1 MTNREILCDNGYEDL
16 VVFDNPSFDKA
27 IIGVSHDD
35 RVIYDYDLMIEAA
48 MEEEGWTE
56 DEAIDWIN
64 YNTIRSLSYISDG
77 PIILYRLG
85 E

>member
-1 MTNREILCDNGYEDL
+1 MTNREKLADQGYEDL
-16 VVFDNPSFDKA
+16 VVFENPSFDRA
-27 IIGVSHDD
+27 IVGVSQND
-35 RVIYDYDLMIEAA
+35 RVIYDYDLKVEAA

-56 DEAIDWIN
+56 EEALDWIN